1 MNKTSKMTIA
11 GAIMGIIGII
21 ISIEFLAV
29 DAVLF
34 NVQPPEWIVRL
45 SSYLPLNGLDLDVL
59 MTIDL
64 ILIIAEFIWQ
74 GEDD

>member
-1 MNKTSKMTIA
+1 MEKSTKMTI
-11 GAIMGIIGII
+11 GGIIMGVIGAI

-29 DAVLF
+29 DAILF
-34 NVQPPEWIVRL
+34 NYQPPEWIATL
-45 SSYLPLNGLDLDVL
+45 SGLLPLSGLDLDIL

-64 ILIIAEFIWQ
+64 ILIIMEFKWQ